1 MSQLVVCFID
11 QSILFDDVDIRENC
25 LRMACVELQDWRLL
39 IITPS
44 APCLPALYQGT
55 QWNGSNQFL
64 RLHSLSPC
72 PFEPP
77 RRGRRG
83 LDQPRP
89 HANSRYPSQ
98 RRRLGNY
105 GNDASSPTSLTG
117 DVTSEIVEDET
128 RLGLDQSFN
137 KFIRLVIVT
146 FQQMSFSSH
155 KLEINAFTKFS

>member
-77 RRGRRG
+77 RRGRSG

-105 GNDASSPTSLTG
+105 GNDASSPTSLTEAWQVMWHRKSSRTKRG
-117 DVTSEIVEDET
+117 WVLT
-128 RLGLDQSFN
+128 RVLTNSYGW
-137 KFIRLVIVT
+137 
-146 FQQMSFSSH
+146 
-155 KLEINAFTKFS
+155 